1 MRARIFAACVLGCLT
16 FVGLLMSRGELLGS
30 QTKSQSVTIKGII
43 TNLAEAKQLITSD
56 TYLQLAP
63 LGRGGNVSAVYD
75 GAGRVFID
83 SNLPKTSMPAT
94 GSTGAFSFDC
104 KDLDQGTTYVVAVQ
118 LSAVNHVVLLEKRH
132 QLLRIRVSKNTGP
145 TIDVGEVEIPV
156 QQR

>member
-1 MRARIFAACVLGCLT
+1 MRARILATCVLGCVT
-16 FVGLLMSRGELLGS
+16 FMGLLMSRGQLLGG
-30 QTKSQSVTIKGII
+30 QTESQSITIKGVI

-75 GAGRVFID
+75 GAGRVSID

-104 KDLDQGTTYVVAVQ
+104 KGLDQGTTYVVAVQ

-132 QLLRIRVSKNTGP
+132 QLLRIRVSKTTGP
-145 TIDVGEVEIPV
+145 TLDVGEVTVPV
-156 QQR
+156 R